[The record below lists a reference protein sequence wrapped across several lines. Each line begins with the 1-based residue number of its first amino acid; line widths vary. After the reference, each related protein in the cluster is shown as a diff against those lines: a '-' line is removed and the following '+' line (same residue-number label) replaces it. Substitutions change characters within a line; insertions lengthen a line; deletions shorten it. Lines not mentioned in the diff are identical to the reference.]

1 LLEKA
6 MRSPYAHGFLYSIIP
21 RVAPFTAPAIR
32 VYAGLALISHGYPK
46 LFGATMAN
54 AAFFESAGF
63 RPGLLW
69 AIVVGLTEVV
79 GGLCLAAGLFTRA
92 AAVPIL
98 IFMASAVV
106 YHSRFGF
113 YWNARGFEYPLFW
126 ALVVFHFLVHGG
138 GRWSLDAHWKRRK
151 ATPAVREPVI

>member
-1 LLEKA
+1 MWTTRAPVFL
-6 MRSPYAHGFLYSIIP
+6 RSLMGAL
-21 RVAPFTAPAIR
+21 APLTAPMVR
-32 VYAGLALISHGYPK
+32 VYAGVALISHGYPK
-46 LFGATMAN
+46 LFGATAGN

-98 IFMASAVV
+98 IFLATAVV

-113 YWNARGFEYPLFW
+113 YWDARGFEYPLFW
-126 ALVVFHFLVHGG
+126 ALVVLHFLVHGG
-138 GRWSLDAHWKRRK
+138 GHWSLDSYWRFRK
-151 ATPAVREPVI
+151 MTPGARES

>member
-1 LLEKA
+1 MWTEHA
-6 MRSPYAHGFLYSIIP
+6 RAFLYSMT
-21 RVAPFTAPAIR
+21 RRLAPFTAPMIR
-32 VYAGLALISHGYPK
+32 VYAGVALISHGYPK
-46 LFGATMAN
+46 LFGATAAN

-92 AAVPIL
+92 ASVPIL
-98 IFMASAVV
+98 IFLATAMV

-126 ALVVFHFLVHGG
+126 ALVVFHFLIHGG
-138 GRWSLDAHWKRRK
+138 GRWSLDAYWRRRK
-151 ATPAVREPVI
+151 VPASREPLV

>member
-1 LLEKA
+1 MWTERA
-6 MRSPYAHGFLYSIIP
+6 RAFLYSMT
-21 RVAPFTAPAIR
+21 RGLGPFTVPMIR

-46 LFGATMAN
+46 LFGATAAN

-92 AAVPIL
+92 AAMPIL
-98 IFMASAVV
+98 IFLATAMV

-126 ALVVFHFLVHGG
+126 ALVVFHFLTHGG
-138 GRWSLDAHWKRRK
+138 GRWSLDAYWSRRK
-151 ATPAVREPVI
+151 VPASREPLV